1 MTESAQPS
9 KRAAKTSPSQGTSST
24 STTSTG
30 GAARAG
36 ESGGYG
42 GGGGGGHGNGDGR
55 PKQDPV
61 LTQRFLDLDKALNGP
76 PFDVRPQ
83 RLNWSGVNDL
93 TVAFDSIKEALD
105 AAFPVDRP
113 TSDLPQASGGKQTG
127 S

>member
-61 LTQRFLDLDKALNGP
+61 LTQRFLDLDKALNG
-76 PFDVRPQ
+76 
-83 RLNWSGVNDL
+83 
-93 TVAFDSIKEALD
+93 LD